1 MRLLIAAA
9 VLVGL
14 AGCSSVADV
23 RGTPPLLVIK
33 SSVPAEQVAECI
45 RDGWQSTKVVG
56 GSIGG
61 VLQKSGPRYSV
72 VASPEIPWHVADV
85 DPDQSGSTVT
95 YHFYRTWQSPPA
107 QVQQVIRSCAG

>member
-1 MRLLIAAA
+1 MRLLITAAGIVCLTA
-9 VLVGL
+9 
-14 AGCSSVADV
+14 CSSVAEV
-23 RGTPPLLVIK
+23 RDTPPLIVIK
-33 SSVPAEQVAECI
+33 SSAPAEQVAECI

-72 VASPEIPWHVADV
+72 VASPEIPWHVVDV
-85 DPDQSGSTVT
+85 DSSQSGSIVT